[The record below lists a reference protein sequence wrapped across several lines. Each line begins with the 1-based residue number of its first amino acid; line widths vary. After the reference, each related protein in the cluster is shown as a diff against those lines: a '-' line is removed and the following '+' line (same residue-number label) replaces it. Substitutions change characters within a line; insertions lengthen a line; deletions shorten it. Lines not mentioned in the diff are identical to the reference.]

1 MGSLPFWTERNKR
14 MKNKRFVLAVMIPS
28 VIYIFIFVVFPVVY
42 GLGISF
48 FDYNPANS
56 HNIFLGLENY
66 QRMIHDDTFWLS
78 LKNTIFFG
86 IVTLILNLIVT
97 LFLAEIISAI
107 PSKKLK
113 TLFRTIL
120 FIPCIAPVVG
130 TSMIWKH
137 GIVATDGMLNAFL
150 KLFGVK
156 PHNWYLMQGP
166 LLIIIIVYTLWAD
179 MGYNV
184 VLFSAGVENVPKD
197 FEEAAAIDG
206 AGAFQRF
213 WYIKLPLMGRTFAFV
228 AVMTMADY
236 FQTFTQ
242 FNIFAANGGRNN
254 SAMVLTNYVY
264 RTSFSNFNMGYAS
277 TLSAGLF
284 VVVFTVALIQNR
296 LMRIDWG
303 YE

>member
-1 MGSLPFWTERNKR
+1 
-14 MKNKRFVLAVMIPS
+14 MKNNRFVALVMIPS
-28 VIYIFIFVVFPVVY
+28 VLYMFLFVVFPVVY

-48 FDYNPANS
+48 FNYNPANT
-56 HNIFLGLENY
+56 HNTFLGIENY
-66 QRMIHDDTFWLS
+66 IRMFHDDTFWLA

-86 IVTLILNLIVT
+86 IVALVLNLIIT
-97 LFLAEIISAI
+97 LFLAEIISVI
-107 PSKKLK
+107 PSKRLK

-150 KLFGVK
+150 KLFGVA
-156 PHNWYLMQGP
+156 PHNWYLTQGP

-179 MGYNV
+179 LGYNV
-184 VLFSAGVENVPKD
+184 VLFSAGVENVPKE

-206 AGAFQRF
+206 AVPLQRF

-236 FQTFTQ
+236 FQMFTQ

-254 SAMVLTNYVY
+254 SAMVLTNYIY
-264 RTSFSNFNMGYAS
+264 RTSFSNFDMGYAS
-277 TLSAGLF
+277 ALSAGLF
-284 VVVFTVALIQNR
+284 VVVFAVAMIQNR
-296 LMRIDWG
+296 LMRIEWG

>member
-1 MGSLPFWTERNKR
+1 
-14 MKNKRFVLAVMIPS
+14 MKNNRFVALVMIPS
-28 VIYIFIFVVFPVVY
+28 VLYMFLFVVFPVVY

-48 FDYNPANS
+48 FNYNPANT
-56 HNIFLGLENY
+56 HNTFIGIENY
-66 QRMIHDDTFWLS
+66 IRMLHDDTFWLA

-86 IVTLILNLIVT
+86 IVALILNLIVT
-97 LFLAEIISAI
+97 LFLAEIISVI

-113 TLFRTIL
+113 TMFRTIL

-137 GIVATDGMLNAFL
+137 GIVATDGMLNEFL
-150 KLFGVK
+150 KLFGVS
-156 PHNWYLMQGP
+156 PHNWYLTQGP

-179 MGYNV
+179 LGYNV
-184 VLFSAGVENVPKD
+184 VLFSAGVENVPKE

-206 AGAFQRF
+206 AGPLQRF
-213 WYIKLPLMGRTFAFV
+213 LYIKLPLMGRTFAFV

-254 SAMVLTNYVY
+254 SAMVLTNYIY
-264 RTSFSNFNMGYAS
+264 RTSFSNFDMGYAS
-277 TLSAGLF
+277 ALSAGLF
-284 VVVFTVALIQNR
+284 VVVFAVAMLQNR
-296 LMRIDWG
+296 LMRIEWG

>member
-1 MGSLPFWTERNKR
+1 
-14 MKNKRFVLAVMIPS
+14 MKNNRFVALVMIPS
-28 VIYIFIFVVFPVVY
+28 VLYMLLFVVFPVVY

-48 FDYNPANS
+48 FNYNPANT
-56 HNIFLGLENY
+56 HNTFIGIENY
-66 QRMIHDDTFWLS
+66 IRMLHDDTFWLA

-86 IVTLILNLIVT
+86 IVALILNLIVT
-97 LFLAEIISAI
+97 LFLAEIISVI

-113 TLFRTIL
+113 TMFRTIL

-137 GIVATDGMLNAFL
+137 GIVATDGMLNEFL
-150 KLFGVK
+150 KLFGVS
-156 PHNWYLMQGP
+156 PHNLYLTQGP

-179 MGYNV
+179 LGYNV
-184 VLFSAGVENVPKD
+184 VLFSAGVENVPKE

-206 AGAFQRF
+206 AGPLQRF
-213 WYIKLPLMGRTFAFV
+213 LYIKLPLMGRTFAFV

-254 SAMVLTNYVY
+254 SAMVLTNYIY
-264 RTSFSNFNMGYAS
+264 RTSFSNFDMGYAS
-277 TLSAGLF
+277 ALSAGLF
-284 VVVFTVALIQNR
+284 VVVFAVAMLQNR
-296 LMRIDWG
+296 LMRIEWG